1 MTHKTSPHETI
12 KAFFKKHKLPEEL
25 KQAITKQI
33 GQTRSLSEI
42 LTELLTFY
50 KTNFE
55 DYPSEVSDPI
65 AISYLR
71 ELMRTCNPNDN
82 KFNSKKYGEA
92 YQAGRHEYIR
102 NIGTDLLQTVG
113 KHVENLKTITN
124 TVELTDTPMTPKE
137 YASIGKDIL
146 QMVKLYQAIASAPEP
161 ASDAPLDMMLP
172 TQTENALTDT
182 TLAIAEEPE
191 EENAENKPD

>member
-1 MTHKTSPHETI
+1 MTYKTSPHETI
-12 KAFFKKHKLPEEL
+12 KAFFKNHKLPEEL
-25 KQAITKQI
+25 KQATAKQI

-50 KTNFE
+50 KTSFE

-71 ELMRTCNPNDN
+71 ELMRTCNPNDK

-113 KHVENLKTITN
+113 NHVENLKTITN
-124 TVELTDTPMTPKE
+124 TVKLTDTPLTPKE

-146 QMVKLYQAIASAPEP
+146 QMVKLYQAVASAPEP

-172 TQTENALTDT
+172 TQTENALTET
-182 TLAIAEEPE
+182 TLAIAEAPE
-191 EENAENKPD
+191 EQNAENKTD